1 MRNTIAL
8 ILLFLSWPVC
18 LIHRYWNN
26 APIRSVSW
34 ILFDKTVNQDFRWY
48 MVYSEL
54 MISALFVLLSF
65 LIIKVKTR
73 KLQVVLWALFW
84 VSIVDI
90 ANYVLFFRRN
100 EIALTVEGL
109 IMFIGAILIFKHDT
123 TRYKHE
129 KAN

>member
-1 MRNTIAL
+1 
-8 ILLFLSWPVC
+8 
-18 LIHRYWNN
+18 
-26 APIRSVSW
+26 
-34 ILFDKTVNQDFRWY
+34 
-48 MVYSEL
+48 